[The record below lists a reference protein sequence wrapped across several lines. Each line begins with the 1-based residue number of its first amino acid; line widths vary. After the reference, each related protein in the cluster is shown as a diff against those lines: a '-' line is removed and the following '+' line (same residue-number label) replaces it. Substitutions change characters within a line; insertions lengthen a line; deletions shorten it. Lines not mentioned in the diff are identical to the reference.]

1 MSEVLTPIAPAE
13 ASQPPDAPPPPCP
26 APARPGLWGRLAGL
40 VPTLLALAAVVG
52 LVLFGQR
59 VGWKMPRF
67 SVLAGA
73 AQPEKDDWCAEH
85 AVPDSICVECQKD
98 SCSTKDGCS
107 SKLPAFGWCQTHGV
121 AECPFC
127 HPEVAQLPSP
137 PTVTPGM
144 LARAEAAR
152 SFADRALNSKKCK
165 LHQRRLQFA
174 SLEALRKSGVQVGP
188 VGVGVVTEAV
198 AAPGEIAYD
207 PTRVAR
213 LSPRLAGTVWRVE
226 KNVGDR
232 VRQGDVLAL
241 VDAAEVGKAK
251 AAFLQSLFQL
261 ELKKKTLASLE
272 ASSSVPAQSV
282 REARAAAD
290 EAQIQLVTAQ
300 QSLANLGMPVAAD
313 RLRGLEPAEASRRV
327 RFLGLPPALAAS
339 LAGRTTSANL
349 LPVVAPQDGVVVSRD
364 AVADE
369 SVDTKKVLFVIADTG
384 RMWLQL
390 DVRLEDAAR
399 VKVGQPVRFKA
410 DGSPALLTGR
420 VAWVSTAVDEKAR
433 TVRVRADLDNP
444 DGRLRAQ
451 TFGAGTVVLREEK
464 DAIVVPSEAV
474 HWEGCCHVVFVR
486 DRNFEARDAV
496 KVFHVRKVQPGAR
509 IDRQTEIIAGVLPGE
524 LVATA
529 GSGLLRSELL
539 KNNLGAG

>member
-1 MSEVLTPIAPAE
+1 MIDVLSPVATGASEAA
-13 ASQPPDAPPPPCP
+13 APPPQPQP
-26 APARPGLWGRLAGL
+26 ASRRPFISRLADL
-40 VPTLLALAAVVG
+40 VPTVLALAAVAG

-59 VGWKMPRF
+59 VGWKMPKF
-67 SVLAGA
+67 SVLVGA

-98 SCSTKDGCS
+98 SCSLKDGCS
-107 SKLPAFGWCQTHGV
+107 GKLPAFGWCQAHGV
-121 AECPFC
+121 TECPLC

-137 PTVTPGM
+137 AQVTPDM

-152 SFADRALNSKKCK
+152 DFADRVLNSKKCK

-174 SLEALRKSGVQVGP
+174 SLEAARKSGVQVGP
-188 VGVGVVTEAV
+188 VGVGVVTEAIT
-198 AAPGEIAYD
+198 APGEIAYD

-213 LSPRLAGTVWRVE
+213 LSPRLAGTLWRVE
-226 KNVGDR
+226 KSVGDR

-241 VDAAEVGKAK
+241 VDAAEVGRAK
-251 AAFLQSLFQL
+251 AGFLQALFQL
-261 ELKKKTLASLE
+261 ELKRKTLASLE

-290 EAQIQLVTAQ
+290 EARIQLVTAQ
-300 QSLANLGMPVAAD
+300 QALSNLGMPVEAD
-313 RLRGLEPAEASRRV
+313 TLRGLEPAEATRRV
-327 RFLGLPPALAAS
+327 QFLGLPAGLAAS
-339 LAGRTTSANL
+339 LAGRTSSANL
-349 LPVVAPQDGVVVSRD
+349 LPLLAPQDGVVVSRD
-364 AVADE
+364 AVAGE
-369 SVDTKKVLFVIADTG
+369 SVDTKKALFVLADTSWL
-384 RMWLQL
+384 WLQL
-390 DVRLEDAAR
+390 EVRLEDAAR

-410 DGSPALLTGR
+410 DGSPAPLTGR

-433 TVRVRADLDNP
+433 TVRVRADLGNAE
-444 DGRLRAQ
+444 GRLRAQ
-451 TFGAGTVVLREEK
+451 TFGSGTVVLREEK
-464 DAIVVPSEAV
+464 GAVVVPSEAV

-486 DRNFEARDAV
+486 DKQFDAEGAL

-509 IDRQTEIIAGVLPGE
+509 IDKQTEIVAGVLPGE